1 MNETN
6 PNQNTPQVPSLL
18 FGSLLQA
25 QNHLANPKKDTKGYG
40 YKYAQLDQIIE
51 IVKPVLAE
59 YGLGV
64 IQSPHGPIVDGCLT
78 LKTIIFHQS
87 GEHLIEQFAI
97 PLKEGTNVTQDY
109 GSALTYARRYHL
121 LSLFNLAAE
130 DDDGAGSNQKKP
142 AAPVRNK
149 PSDDGKKKKPTEAH
163 GKLMQEADDRIGDL
177 QILDWAE
184 GVKFTPH
191 RTTEDGL
198 KKFLALTDDELFAKV
213 EEWRKEKAA

>member
-1 MNETN
+1 MNENTN
-6 PNQNTPQVPSLL
+6 QPTPQPTSLL

-25 QNHLANPKKDTKGYG
+25 QTHLANPKKDTTGYG

-59 YGLGV
+59 YGLGI

-78 LKTIIFHQS
+78 LKTIIFHES
-87 GEHLIEQFAI
+87 GQHLIEQFAI

-130 DDDGAGSNQKKP
+130 DDDGAGSKQKAP
-142 AAPVRNK
+142 AAPKKNK
-149 PSDDGKKKKPTEAH
+149 PSSNAQKNPVRDP
-163 GKLMQEADDRIGDL
+163 KLVDAADERLSDL
-177 QILDWAE
+177 QINDWAE
-184 GVKFTPH
+184 ANKFTPH
-191 RTTEDGL
+191 KTTEAGL

-213 EEWRKEKAA
+213 EEWRKAAA

>member
-6 PNQNTPQVPSLL
+6 TNQNTPQVPNLL
-18 FGSLLQA
+18 FSSLLQA

-64 IQSPHGPIVDGCLT
+64 IQSPNGPIVDGCLT
-78 LKTIIFHQS
+78 LKTIIFHES
-87 GEHLIEQFAI
+87 GQHLIEQFSI

-142 AAPVRNK
+142 AAPKNNKSSADAKKNPVR
-149 PSDDGKKKKPTEAH
+149 DA
-163 GKLMQEADDRIGDL
+163 KLVDAADQRIADL
-177 QILDWAE
+177 SITDWAE
-184 GVKFTPH
+184 GKKFIPH

-213 EEWRKEKAA
+213 EAWRKEQAA

>member
-6 PNQNTPQVPSLL
+6 PNQNTPQVPNLL
-18 FGSLLQA
+18 FSSLLQA
-25 QNHLANPKKDTKGYG
+25 QTHLANPKKDTTGYG

-59 YGLGV
+59 YGLGI

-78 LKTIIFHQS
+78 LKTIIFHES
-87 GEHLIEQFAI
+87 GQHLIEQFAI

-130 DDDGAGSNQKKP
+130 DDDGAGSKQKAPAAPRKNKP
-142 AAPVRNK
+142 AANAQKNPVRD
-149 PSDDGKKKKPTEAH
+149 P
-163 GKLMQEADDRIGDL
+163 KLVDAADARLGDL
-177 QILDWAE
+177 AITDWAE
-184 GVKFTPH
+184 ATGFIPH
-191 RTTEDGL
+191 KTKEETL
-198 KKFLALTDDELFAKV
+198 KRFLSLSDDEIFVKV
-213 EEWRKEKAA
+213 EEWRKKAA

>member
-6 PNQNTPQVPSLL
+6 TNQNTPQVPNLL

-25 QNHLANPKKDTKGYG
+25 QTHLANPKKDTKGYG

-51 IVKPVLAE
+51 IVKPVLAK

-78 LKTIIFHQS
+78 LKTIIFHES
-87 GEHLIEQFAI
+87 GQHMIEQFSI

-142 AAPVRNK
+142 AAPKKNNK
-149 PSDDGKKKKPTEAH
+149 PSADNKKNPIRDA
-163 GKLMQEADDRIGDL
+163 KLVDAADQRLSNLAIT
-177 QILDWAE
+177 DWAE
-184 GVKFTPH
+184 GTGFTPH
-191 RTTEDGL
+191 RTKEENL
-198 KKFLALTDDELFAKV
+198 QRFLALTDDQLFAKV
-213 EEWRKEKAA
+213 EEWRKEQAA

>member
-6 PNQNTPQVPSLL
+6 PNQNTPQLTSLL
-18 FGSLLQA
+18 FSSLLQA
-25 QNHLANPKKDTKGYG
+25 QTHLANPKKDTTGYG

-59 YGLGV
+59 YGLGI

-78 LKTIIFHQS
+78 LKTIIFHES
-87 GEHLIEQFAI
+87 GQHLIEQFAI

-130 DDDGAGSNQKKP
+130 DDDGAGSKQKAPANKKAAPIKKP
-142 AAPVRNK
+142 VAPIRDPKLVDAADQRL
-149 PSDDGKKKKPTEAH
+149 S
-163 GKLMQEADDRIGDL
+163 DL
-177 QILDWAE
+177 QINDWAE
-184 GVKFTPH
+184 ANKFTPH
-191 RTTEDGL
+191 KTTEAGL
-198 KKFLALTDDELFAKV
+198 KKFLALSDDELFAKV
-213 EEWRKEKAA
+213 EEWRKAAV